1 MESDH
6 SNCSYS
12 LYAWSPRIRKKKK
25 VDWRVYLADDV
36 WIWNSRWDKLIYG
49 DSGEEGEDIDM
60 LSDEYVKWYS
70 MITRRLIQPRLE
82 EDDTHGYHPSA
93 HELPSN
99 SSRNRK
105 SVNYMSEVEADDM
118 NMSTENIEESC
129 VGEEQVNLASAYCP
143 QDLSQLDTDQIC
155 TPSAINV
162 PGDYLKMGG
171 GFCIDE
177 ED

>member
-1 MESDH
+1 MLTNLNPVECETENLRD
-6 SNCSYS
+6 
-12 LYAWSPRIRKKKK
+12 LIERPRPNF
-25 VDWRVYLADDV
+25 DSTLAA
-36 WIWNSRWDKLIYG
+36 
-49 DSGEEGEDIDM
+49 
-60 LSDEYVKWYS
+60 
-70 MITRRLIQPRLE
+70 TRRRAWK
-82 EDDTHGYHPSA
+82 TTRT
-93 HELPSN
+93 LPQRQRIMFT

-129 VGEEQVNLASAYCP
+129 AGEEQVNLASAYCP

-162 PGDYLKMGG
+162 PGVYLKMGG